1 MIFFCHTLLSG
12 LSSFPNLFL
21 TRNSLV
27 TIQYALS
34 MASVSFK
41 AEQPGIDTVLQMS
54 FYMYSASNN
63 YLYET
68 SYCILIDTSH

>member
-1 MIFFCHTLLSG
+1 MIFFLSY
-12 LSSFPNLFL
+12 SFKWIIFFSKLFL

-54 FYMYSASNN
+54 FYMYSASND